1 MNINIRL
8 ACFEDIPTLTAL
20 IPESVRF
27 LQAGYYTPQ
36 QIEGALGSIFGVDSQ
51 LINDGTYFV
60 AECVSKI
67 VGCGGWSQRKTL
79 YGGDSAKDKKED
91 ILLNPDIE
99 PAKIRAFFV
108 HPAWVRRGIGS
119 KIMEQCEVAA
129 VNAGFKT
136 IEIIATL
143 AGEPL
148 YTAFGY
154 KVTEK
159 FDIPLLN
166 CEVLPVVRMF
176 KGFTDVENTD
186 FKQSIIH

>member
-8 ACFEDIPTLTAL
+8 ACFEDIPTLTNL
-20 IPESVRF
+20 ISESTRV
-27 LQAGYYTPQ
+27 LQANYYKPQ
-36 QIEGALGSIFGVDSQ
+36 QIEGALGTIFGIDSQ
-51 LINDGTYFV
+51 LIDDGTYFV
-60 AECVSKI
+60 AECAAKI
-67 VGCGGWSQRKTL
+67 VGCGGWSRRKTL
-79 YGGDSAKDKKED
+79 YSGDSGKDTKED
-91 ILLNPDIE
+91 VLLNPDIE

-136 IEIIATL
+136 IEIVATL

-148 YTAFGY
+148 YKAFGY

-159 FDIPLLN
+159 FDIPLPN
-166 CEVLPVVRMF
+166 GEVLPVVRMF

-186 FKQSIIH
+186 FKQSIIR